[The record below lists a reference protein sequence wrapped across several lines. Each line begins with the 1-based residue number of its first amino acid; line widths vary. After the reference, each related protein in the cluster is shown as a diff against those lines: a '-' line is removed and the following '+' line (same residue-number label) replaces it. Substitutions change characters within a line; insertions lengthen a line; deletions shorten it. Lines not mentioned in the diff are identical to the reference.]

1 MFHYHSIHIYIY
13 YLYYFP
19 HFKWLNSPFLSISII
34 HSHHFSIDPFLTRC
48 HLPARASHVSNGS
61 SGGAGEAGPGS
72 GTAWA
77 AWVVVPSFFFGNFGW
92 NMKDTWCFFGEEN
105 IHTSYMYILYIHN
118 LTCFYDSWKGGTEC
132 IGIVGQN
139 GHPPVRYWYES
150 RHSWND
156 HYRTTGEWGTP
167 RTLSSIMQETS
178 WIVDTAGDGR

>member
-1 MFHYHSIHIYIY
+1 MAEFTISIHFYHT
-13 YLYYFP
+13 FSS
-19 HFKWLNSPFLSISII
+19 FLNWSILDPLPSPSS
-34 HSHHFSIDPFLTRC
+34 
-48 HLPARASHVSNGS
+48 ASHVSNGS

-139 GHPPVRYWYES
+139 GHAPVFATGTNRGILETI
-150 RHSWND
+150 
-156 HYRTTGEWGTP
+156 TTGLQVNGVPLGHSLALCRKLVE
-167 RTLSSIMQETS
+167 
-178 WIVDTAGDGR
+178 